1 MQKLNILEF
10 AEWLDL
16 EFLATNE
23 ADKSITSFR
32 YKAKELSEGFQ
43 NALRGE
49 YDGSLKK
56 LSF

>member
-10 AEWLDL
+10 LAEWLDL
-16 EFLATNE
+16 EFLATNV

-43 NALRGE
+43 NL
-49 YDGSLKK
+49 
-56 LSF
+56 